1 MGTGGKAEG
10 GSGASVSPKLS
21 DSVQSQQSG
30 RTSRVTPHSRCLADA
45 VAWQAGASASV
56 KITATEKCVLWA
68 LTVRPRVSSFS
79 LHVVVWPHRHLH
91 AGH

>member
-10 GSGASVSPKLS
+10 GSGARVWPKLS

-30 RTSRVTPHSRCLADA
+30 RTSRVTPHSRWLADA